1 MFFQSLLPSFNLNN
15 IAAGQQQ
22 QQPEVAGEAAAAAPA
37 LLGFPQQDPNA
48 RGEAE
53 G

>member
-15 IAAGQQQ
+15 IAAVH
-22 QQPEVAGEAAAAAPA
+22 QQPDAAAEAGAAAPEIV
-37 LLGFPQQDPNA
+37 GFPQRQLNA
-48 RGEAE
+48 QGDAE

>member
-15 IAAGQQQ
+15 IAALQQQ
-22 QQPEVAGEAAAAAPA
+22 QQPEAPAEAGAAAPE
-37 LLGFPQQDPNA
+37 LIPPQDPA
-48 RGEAE
+48 AQGEAE